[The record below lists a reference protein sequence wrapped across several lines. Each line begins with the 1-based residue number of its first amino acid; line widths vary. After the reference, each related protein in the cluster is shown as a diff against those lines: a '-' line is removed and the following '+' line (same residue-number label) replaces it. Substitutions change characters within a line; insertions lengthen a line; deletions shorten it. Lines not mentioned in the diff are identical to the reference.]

1 MVVEKMKRKEH
12 LTPEG
17 LKKIV
22 AIRASMNLGLSH
34 KLQLAF
40 PDVVSVERFLVE
52 LSQKIDP
59 QCLAGFTSAEGC
71 FMVRTIASKTHFKGF
86 QVRLQFQVTQH
97 IRDEKLIRWIRDYLN
112 CLTCI
117 DVEWPL
123 TYVFLNSMTSHLR
136 SFHFLKNIR
145 LGESRLYILQIDV
158 KLQIWWNKKN
168 IWLLKD

>member
-145 LGESRLYILQIDV
+145 LGESRL
-158 KLQIWWNKKN
+158 
-168 IWLLKD
+168 